1 MIRLT
6 AYVTGSVQRV
16 GYRAKVVSLARE
28 MGLAG
33 IVQNQPDGRV
43 LVIAEGEK
51 KEDLERFASA
61 IHIKNAFIQVDDL
74 SARYSPGTGQYESFK
89 KITGSDEIG
98 ERLDDGIEILKGMA
112 ISLNNL
118 TSMTKDL
125 TVMTKDL
132 TVMTKDLTMTTKDL
146 VVMTKDLAV
155 TTKDLVAM
163 TKDLSATTTDLSAT
177 TKDLS
182 STTKDLVTITKDG
195 FENLGRKIDQNLDKQ
210 DETIEEIRGLR
221 SDLKSCMD
229 RRFKRIEADLAE
241 LKEMK
246 SALKEKGLI

>member
-16 GYRAKVVSLARE
+16 GYRARVVSLARE

-33 IVQNQPDGRV
+33 FVQNQPDGRV

-61 IHIKNAFIQVDDL
+61 IRIENAFIHVDDL
-74 SARYSPGTGQYESFK
+74 DAKYSPGIGQYESFK
-89 KITGSDEIG
+89 KITGSNEVG

-112 ISLNNL
+112 INLNNMNASLNNVNASL
-118 TSMTKDL
+118 NNMNASLNNMNASLNNMNASLNNFTAMTKDIA
-125 TVMTKDL
+125 VMTKDL
-132 TVMTKDLTMTTKDL
+132 T
-146 VVMTKDLAV
+146 
-155 TTKDLVAM
+155 
-163 TKDLSATTTDLSAT
+163 AT
-177 TKDLS
+177 TKDLTITTKDIS
-182 STTKDLVTITKDG
+182 TTTKDLVTITKDG
-195 FENLGRKIDQNLDKQ
+195 FENLGNKIDQNLEKQ
-210 DETIEEIRGLR
+210 DETIEEIRELR
-221 SDLKSCMD
+221 SDMKSYMD

>member
-6 AYVTGSVQRV
+6 AYVSGNVQRV

-28 MGLAG
+28 MSLAG

-51 KEDLERFASA
+51 KDDLERFASA
-61 IHIKNAFIQVDDL
+61 IHIENAFIKVDDL
-74 SARYSPGTGQYESFK
+74 SAKYSPGTGQYESFK
-89 KITGSDEIG
+89 KITGSDEVG

-112 ISLNNL
+112 ISLNNMNASL
-118 TSMTKDL
+118 NNL

-132 TVMTKDLTMTTKDL
+132 T
-146 VVMTKDLAV
+146 A
-155 TTKDLVAM
+155 
-163 TKDLSATTTDLSAT
+163 
-177 TKDLS
+177 
-182 STTKDLVTITKDG
+182 TTKDLVTITKDG
-195 FENLGRKIDQNLDKQ
+195 FENLGSKMDQNLDKQ
-210 DETIEEIRGLR
+210 DETIEEIRELR
-221 SDLKSCMD
+221 ADLKSYMD

>member
-16 GYRAKVVSLARE
+16 GYRAKVVSLAHE

-33 IVQNQPDGRV
+33 IVKNQPDGKV

-51 KEDLERFASA
+51 KDDLERFASA
-61 IHIKNAFIQVDDL
+61 IRIENAFIHVDDL
-74 SARYSPGTGQYESFK
+74 SAKYSPGSGQYESFK

-112 ISLNNL
+112 ISLNNMNASLNNL
-118 TSMTKDL
+118 TAMTKDI

-132 TVMTKDLTMTTKDL
+132 T
-146 VVMTKDLAV
+146 A
-155 TTKDLVAM
+155 
-163 TKDLSATTTDLSAT
+163 
-177 TKDLS
+177 
-182 STTKDLVTITKDG
+182 TTKDLVTITKDG
-195 FENLGRKIDQNLDKQ
+195 FENLGSKMDQNLDKQ
-210 DETIEEIRGLR
+210 DESIEEIRELR
-221 SDLKSCMD
+221 SDLKSYMD

>member
-6 AYVTGSVQRV
+6 AYITGSVQRV

-33 IVQNQPDGRV
+33 IVQNLPDGRV

-51 KEDLERFASA
+51 KDDLERFASA
-61 IHIKNAFIQVDDL
+61 IRIENAFIHVDDL
-74 SARYSPGTGQYESFK
+74 DAKYSPGSGQYESFK

-112 ISLNNL
+112 INLNNMNASLNNL
-118 TSMTKDL
+118 TAMTKDL
-125 TVMTKDL
+125 T
-132 TVMTKDLTMTTKDL
+132 
-146 VVMTKDLAV
+146 
-155 TTKDLVAM
+155 
-163 TKDLSATTTDLSAT
+163 AT
-177 TKDLS
+177 TKDLTIITKDIS
-182 STTKDLVTITKDG
+182 TTTKDLVTITKDG
-195 FENLGRKIDQNLDKQ
+195 FENLGSKIDQNLDKQ
-210 DETIEEIRGLR
+210 DESIEEIRELR
-221 SDLKSCMD
+221 SDLKSYMD